1 MNKNRLKRLKKNSDR
16 SFDVFLAVFTFYI
29 MTYVVY
35 VEQEMYGSGKNET
48 RQQFEK
54 KHSNHLKV
62 KEL

>member
-48 RQQFEK
+48 RLQIEK
-54 KHSNHLKV
+54 
-62 KEL
+62 